1 MFRRTLLLGAV
12 GALAATLAAGLP
24 AAAQQL
30 SGTDMRDLARISNYL
45 NGIDTLQGSFVQV
58 GPDGETSDGDFYIR
72 RPGRLR
78 FEYEPPNP
86 ALVVADGFWV
96 GVYDTHM
103 NTLDRYPLSKTPLDL
118 LLRERVDLQDEGAV
132 QSVERGEG
140 RIRVK
145 AIDPKNPDQG
155 SITMIFNDNPLELQ
169 QWVVVDAQGLT
180 TTVALSEMRANVQL
194 DPKLFRVEEP
204 DR

>member
-1 MFRRTLLLGAV
+1 MFRRTLILGAF
-12 GALAATLAAGLP
+12 AAALAAGLP

-45 NGIDTLQGSFVQV
+45 NGIDTLEGSFVQV
-58 GPDGETSDGDFYIR
+58 GPDGETSEGQFYLR

-86 ALVVADGFWV
+86 GLVVADGFWV
-96 GVYDTHM
+96 GVYDTRM

-118 LLRERVDLQDEGAV
+118 LLRERVDLRKEGAV
-132 QSVERGEG
+132 QSVERGG
-140 RIRVK
+140 GKIRIK
-145 AIDPKNPDQG
+145 AIDPDNPDQG

-180 TTVALSEMRANVQL
+180 TTVALSETRANVEL
-194 DPKLFRVEEP
+194 DPRLFRIEEP
-204 DR
+204 ER